1 MRVCFISH
9 SAGRYGAELALL
21 ELLQGL
27 LRSGIEALV
36 LVPTKGPLLDELDRL
51 NIEWRII
58 GYPVWMSR
66 PRALPYRVMR
76 LLQTAIMSIRV
87 AQVIKNWNADV
98 VYTNTMV
105 TGVGAFAARLLGLP
119 HIWHSHESLRHNPSQ
134 RFDLGEPAVSYLM
147 DRLSDAIIVTSR
159 SVGNDYKHLPN
170 VDKIRVIYQSVT
182 PCPDAGNS
190 TGLVKD
196 RIFFQCVI
204 IGSLHRWKGQ
214 HQAISALA
222 ELAGKNINVHLLLVG
237 DDGKR
242 YRAELVRQAMTLDV
256 TRRIKFHG
264 YAEDPMPLI
273 RNADVVLVCSR
284 WEAFGRVAVE
294 AMLAGKPVIGSARGA
309 TAEIIQHGK
318 TGLLYE
324 WENVKELAER
334 IQFLHDNP
342 KESLRMGRAAQQ
354 WAANRFTQERY
365 AREVLEI
372 LSEVTSNH
380 SGAKVTRLPQNKIAD
395 AVAEAR
401 IQSGTSGRE

>member
-1 MRVCFISH
+1 
-9 SAGRYGAELALL
+9 
-21 ELLQGL
+21 
-27 LRSGIEALV
+27 
-36 LVPTKGPLLDELDRL
+36 
-51 NIEWRII
+51 
-58 GYPVWMSR
+58 
-66 PRALPYRVMR
+66 
-76 LLQTAIMSIRV
+76 
-87 AQVIKNWNADV
+87 
-98 VYTNTMV
+98 
-105 TGVGAFAARLLGLP
+105 
-119 HIWHSHESLRHNPSQ
+119 
-134 RFDLGEPAVSYLM
+134 M
-147 DRLSDAIIVTSR
+147 DRLSDAIIVTSQ
-159 SVGNDYKHLPN
+159 SVGDDYKHLRN
-170 VDKIRVIYQSVT
+170 VDKIRVIYQSVN

-196 RIFFQCVI
+196 RIFFQCII

-222 ELAGKNINVHLLLVG
+222 ELAGKNINIHLLLVG

-242 YRAELVRQAMTLDV
+242 YRAELVRQAMTLGV
-256 TRRIKFHG
+256 TQRIKFHG

-334 IQFLHDNP
+334 IRFLHDNP
-342 KESLRMGRAAQQ
+342 KESLSIGQAAQQ

-372 LSEVTSNH
+372 LSEVTSNR
-380 SGAKVTRLPQNKIAD
+380 SGPKVTRLPQNKILD
-395 AVAEAR
+395 AVVEAK

>member
-27 LRSGIEALV
+27 LRSGIEVLV
-36 LVPTKGPLLDELDRL
+36 LVPKKGPLLDELDRL

-58 GYPVWMSR
+58 GYSVWMSR
-66 PRALPYRVMR
+66 PRAFPYRVMR
-76 LLQTAIMSIRV
+76 LLKTALMSIRV
-87 AQVIKNWNADV
+87 AQVIKNWKADV
-98 VYTNTMV
+98 VYTNTVV
-105 TGVGAFAARLLGLP
+105 TGVGAFAARLLRLP
-119 HIWHSHESLRHNPSQ
+119 HVWHSHESLRHNPSQ
-134 RFDLGEPAVSYLM
+134 RFDLGEPAVSHLM
-147 DRLSDAIIVTSR
+147 DRLSDAIIVTSQ
-159 SVGNDYKHLPN
+159 SVGNDYKHLRN
-170 VDKIRVIYQSVT
+170 VDKIRIIYQSVT
-182 PCPDAGNS
+182 PCLDTGNS
-190 TGLVKD
+190 AGIVTD

-222 ELAGKNINVHLLLVG
+222 ELAGKNINIHLLLVG

-242 YRAELVRQAMTLDV
+242 YRAELVQQAMTLGV
-256 TRRIKFHG
+256 TQRIKFYG

-334 IQFLHDNP
+334 IRFLHDNP
-342 KESLRMGRAAQQ
+342 KASLSMGRAAQQ
-354 WAANRFTQERY
+354 WAENRFTQERY

-372 LSEVTSNH
+372 LSEVASNR
-380 SGAKVTRLPQNKIAD
+380 SGAKITRLPQNKIPD
-395 AVAEAR
+395 AIAEAR